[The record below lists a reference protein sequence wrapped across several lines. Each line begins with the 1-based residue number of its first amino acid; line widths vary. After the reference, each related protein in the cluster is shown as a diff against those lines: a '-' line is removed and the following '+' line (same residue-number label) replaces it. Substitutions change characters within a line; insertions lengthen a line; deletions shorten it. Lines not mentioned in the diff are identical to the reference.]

1 MATENKSSNTA
12 SGTCA
17 DHWFI
22 KPDCCSHSALCNC
35 AYKRGEKDV
44 TQNERQNA
52 GSVEKVVVYSISNN
66 EFVQSHMDA
75 ADLTIDFAII
85 EGHFREKV
93 FKSSNWYLISTKF
106 KLFSHPG

>member
-1 MATENKSSNTA
+1 
-12 SGTCA
+12 
-17 DHWFI
+17 
-22 KPDCCSHSALCNC
+22 
-35 AYKRGEKDV
+35 
-44 TQNERQNA
+44 
-52 GSVEKVVVYSISNN
+52 
-66 EFVQSHMDA
+66 MDA